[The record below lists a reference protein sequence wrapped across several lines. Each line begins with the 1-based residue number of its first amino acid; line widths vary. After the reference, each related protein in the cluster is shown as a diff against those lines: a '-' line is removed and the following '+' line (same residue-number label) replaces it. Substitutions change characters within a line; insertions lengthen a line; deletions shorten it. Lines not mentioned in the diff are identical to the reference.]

1 MADTDSEGPGE
12 EAPAAASPSESVPL
26 IQRVG
31 AVLWPSFFA
40 ACVATMVFFAFVD
53 PTELGTITFPQVE
66 VSREWGYTI
75 GFFMFWSCTFSSSLF
90 TWILLRPRGEIDAP
104 RGRRST

>member
-1 MADTDSEGPGE
+1 MNESTETDDVGEG
-12 EAPAAASPSESVPL
+12 APAAARDSGSVPL
-26 IQRVG
+26 IQRAG

-53 PTELGTITFPQVE
+53 PTELGTITFPQMHI
-66 VSREWGYTI
+66 SREWGYTL

-90 TWILLRPRGEIDAP
+90 TLILLRTRREIDTP
-104 RGRRST
+104 LSD